1 MKNYNSFYIVCLL
14 SMASI
19 AHSSNDERISNA
31 QYENQERI
39 KLLNKYQ
46 LELHAL
52 KTKVTQ
58 LETEVF
64 LGGYNDLIERYQEII
79 RQLEYDIK
87 QANSFSESYS
97 YFVKQLKAQK
107 GEIDDLNTSVNR
119 NNFFLLIASFFSMIA
134 MARAT
139 N

>member
-1 MKNYNSFYIVCLL
+1 
-14 SMASI
+14 MASI

>member
-1 MKNYNSFYIVCLL
+1 
-14 SMASI
+14 MASI

-97 YFVKQLKAQK
+97 SFVKQLKAQK
-107 GEIDDLNTSVNR
+107 AEIDDLNSSVIR
-119 NNFFLLIASFFSMIA
+119 NNFFLLISALFSMLA
-134 MARAT
+134 VARAT

>member
-1 MKNYNSFYIVCLL
+1 MKNINSFYIVCLL

-52 KTKVTQ
+52 KIKVTQ

-107 GEIDDLNTSVNR
+107 GEIDDLNTSINR

>member
-1 MKNYNSFYIVCLL
+1 
-14 SMASI
+14 MASI

-107 GEIDDLNTSVNR
+107 GEIDDLNTSINR

>member
-1 MKNYNSFYIVCLL
+1 MKNFNSFYIVCLL

-97 YFVKQLKAQK
+97 YFVKQLKTQK

>member
-1 MKNYNSFYIVCLL
+1 MKNLTSICIVCLL
-14 SMASI
+14 GIGSSMQSAYGDSVSSI
-19 AHSSNDERISNA
+19 KHS
-31 QYENQERI
+31 NQERI
-39 KLLNKYQ
+39 ELLHKYQ
-46 LELHAL
+46 MELHAL
-52 KTKVTQ
+52 KTKVKQ

-97 YFVKQLKAQK
+97 SFVKHLKAQK
-107 GEIDDLNTSVNR
+107 DEIDDLNSSINR

>member
-1 MKNYNSFYIVCLL
+1 MALLLIVT
-14 SMASI
+14 SA
-19 AHSSNDERISNA
+19 AHAEIQLGQDKV
-31 QYENQERI
+31 
-39 KLLNKYQ
+39 KLLEKYQ
-46 LELHAL
+46 IELHEL
-52 KTKVTQ
+52 KIKVVQ

-97 YFVKQLKAQK
+97 SFVKQLKAQK
-107 GEIDDLNTSVNR
+107 DEIDDLNSSVIR
-119 NNFFLLIASFFSMIA
+119 NNFFLLISALFSMLA
-134 MARAT
+134 VARAT

>member
-1 MKNYNSFYIVCLL
+1 MKNLNSFYIVCLL

-19 AHSSNDERISNA
+19 AHSSNDERISDA

-97 YFVKQLKAQK
+97 SFVKQLKAQK
-107 GEIDDLNTSVNR
+107 DEIDDLNSSINR
-119 NNFFLLIASFFSMIA
+119 NNFFLLIASFFSIIA

>member
-1 MKNYNSFYIVCLL
+1 
-14 SMASI
+14 MASI

-97 YFVKQLKAQK
+97 SFVKQLKAQK
-107 GEIDDLNTSVNR
+107 DEIDDLNSSINR
-119 NNFFLLIASFFSMIA
+119 NNFFLLIASFFSIIA

>member
-1 MKNYNSFYIVCLL
+1 
-14 SMASI
+14 MASI

-97 YFVKQLKAQK
+97 SFVKHLKAQK
-107 GEIDDLNTSVNR
+107 DEIDDLNSSINR

>member
-1 MKNYNSFYIVCLL
+1 
-14 SMASI
+14 MASI

-97 YFVKQLKAQK
+97 YFIKQLKAQK
-107 GEIDDLNTSVNR
+107 GEIDDLNTSINR

>member
-1 MKNYNSFYIVCLL
+1 MKNFNSFYIVCLL

>member
-1 MKNYNSFYIVCLL
+1 MKNLNSFYMVCLL

-97 YFVKQLKAQK
+97 SFVKQLKAQK
-107 GEIDDLNTSVNR
+107 DEIDDLNSSINR

>member
-1 MKNYNSFYIVCLL
+1 
-14 SMASI
+14 MASI

-52 KTKVTQ
+52 KIKVTQ

-107 GEIDDLNTSVNR
+107 GEIDDLNTSINR

>member
-1 MKNYNSFYIVCLL
+1 MKNLNSFYIVCLL

>member
-1 MKNYNSFYIVCLL
+1 
-14 SMASI
+14 MASI

-79 RQLEYDIK
+79 RQLEYDIN
-87 QANSFSESYS
+87 QVNSFSGSYS
-97 YFVKQLKAQK
+97 SFVKQLKIQRD
-107 GEIDDLNTSVNR
+107 EIDDLNSSINR
-119 NNFFLLIASFFSMIA
+119 NNFFLLIASLLSMSA
-134 MARAT
+134 MVRAT
-139 N
+139 NS

>member
-1 MKNYNSFYIVCLL
+1 MKNFNSFYIVCLL
-14 SMASI
+14 SMVSI

-134 MARAT
+134 MARAA

>member
-1 MKNYNSFYIVCLL
+1 MKNLNSFYIVCLL

-97 YFVKQLKAQK
+97 SFVKQLKAQK
-107 GEIDDLNTSVNR
+107 DEIDDLNSSINR

>member
-1 MKNYNSFYIVCLL
+1 
-14 SMASI
+14 MASI

-97 YFVKQLKAQK
+97 SFVKQLKAQK
-107 GEIDDLNTSVNR
+107 DEIDDLNSSINR

>member
-1 MKNYNSFYIVCLL
+1 
-14 SMASI
+14 MASI

-97 YFVKQLKAQK
+97 SFVKQLKAQK
-107 GEIDDLNTSVNR
+107 DEIDDLNSSVNR

>member
-1 MKNYNSFYIVCLL
+1 MKNLNSFYIVCLL

-97 YFVKQLKAQK
+97 SFVKQLKAQK
-107 GEIDDLNTSVNR
+107 DEIDDLNSSINR
-119 NNFFLLIASFFSMIA
+119 NNFFLLIASFFSIIA

>member
-1 MKNYNSFYIVCLL
+1 MKNLNSFYIVCLL

-46 LELHAL
+46 LELYAL